1 MAKGRKVIITCA
13 VTGSIHTPSMSPHL
27 PLTPEDIA
35 QQSIDAAEAGVAVAG
50 VAEAAD
56 ENPFQHVLP
65 PVPHVP
71 LHFPLHFQGVTAL
84 NDGRNDPC

>member
-1 MAKGRKVIITCA
+1 MQAIPTLLVGLVDRC
-13 VTGSIHTPSMSPHL
+13 
-27 PLTPEDIA
+27 
-35 QQSIDAAEAGVAVAG
+35 QQDVAGPGTDGFVAFDAAEAGVAVAG